1 MGDEIKL
8 KRLWFALKAEKRLIL
23 VVTALFFVSALM
35 GSVNTEQWR
44 KLFDQLQ
51 IFDHF
56 DKMIQSL
63 GANPSWFKV
72 SKEIFIN
79 NLTACLM
86 LIGMGVLLGIPTI
99 SSLITNGL
107 LVGYVITV
115 SSQETGISGWSL
127 FFTKI
132 VPHGIFELPAIFLA
146 AALGLRIGIS
156 VFSSVVSLFKSAN
169 RTQTQVEWKEIGQRL
184 PLLLGL
190 IVLLLLIAAS
200 VEGLLI
206 TSV

>member
-1 MGDEIKL
+1 M
-8 KRLWFALKAEKRLIL
+8 KRLWYALQAEKRLIL
-23 VVTALFFVSALM
+23 IVTALFLVSALM

-56 DKMIQSL
+56 EKMIQGL

-86 LIGMGVLLGIPTI
+86 LIGMGALLGIPTI
-99 SSLITNGL
+99 SSLMTNGL
-107 LVGYVITV
+107 LLGYINTV

-132 VPHGIFELPAIFLA
+132 VPHGVFELPAIFLA

-169 RTQTQVEWKEIGQRL
+169 RIQSKMAWKEIWQRF
-184 PLLLGL
+184 PVLLGF
-190 IVLLLLIAAS
+190 IVLLLLVAAS
-200 VEGLLI
+200 IEGLLI